1 MPGPACIYCRP
12 QGKVML
18 SEACVSHFVRGRRV
32 SFWREN
38 PCGQIPPPP
47 AATAVVSKQPIGMH
61 SSYAN
66 KTSTV
71 VAIKNPQTRNTLLS
85 TGAVTIFVLYNLDE
99 TI

>member
-18 SEACVSHFVRGRRV
+18 SEVCVSHFVRGRRI

-71 VAIKNPQTRNTLLS
+71 VADKKSVNTEYFAIYRS
-85 TGAVTIFVLYNLDE
+85 SNNFCFVQFR
-99 TI
+99 